1 MKRFFKGAMLAL
13 ATVGI
18 MASCV
23 SKAET
28 KEEENVERKADDMVV
43 ADWANRG
50 MGIESRPEWLKNML
64 QGNSSTFKEAFGID
78 PNRIVKPS
86 RATGKTEAVAQAFSR
101 AGFAYS
107 QAAELRQKVIGRVGQ
122 GINDVGQLEAVYMAA
137 SETKAEMSG
146 LREETTFW
154 QKFRIKNPETKK
166 VTEEYVF
173 YTIYSMD
180 KETWDNICKKYLV
193 DVMGGANLQTETQKK
208 IGELFSEMKEDSD
221 KIDAEKAEAERKA
234 YDAQMARLD
243 LEKTKI
249 QAGVDK
255 ADADA
260 QTAQA
265 VARALELEA
274 FLK

>member
-13 ATVGI
+13 ATVSI

-23 SKAET
+23 SKPET
-28 KEEENVERKADDMVV
+28 TENTVEEMADKMVV

-50 MGIESRPEWLKNML
+50 MGEEAQPTWLKAMIR
-64 QGNSSTFKEAFGID
+64 GNSGKFKETFGID
-78 PNRIVKPS
+78 PERIVKTS
-86 RATGKTEAVAQAFSR
+86 RATGQTEAVAQAFSR

-107 QAAELRQKVIGRVGQ
+107 QAAELQQKVIGRVGQ
-122 GINDVGQLEAVYMAA
+122 GLNDVGQLEAVYMAA

-154 QKFRIKNPETKK
+154 QKVRVKNAENGK
-166 VTEEYVF
+166 VTEEYVY

-180 KETWDNICKKYLV
+180 KETWDNICKKYLM
-193 DVMGGANLQTETQKK
+193 DIMGDASLQTETQKK
-208 IGELFSEMKEDSD
+208 IGELFSEIKEDSD
-221 KIDAEKAEAERKA
+221 KKDLEKAEAERKA
-234 YDAQMARLD
+234 YEAQLARID
-243 LEKTKI
+243 LEKTKVEASV
-249 QAGVDK
+249 QK
-255 ADADA
+255 ADAEA

-274 FLK
+274 MLK

>member
-13 ATVGI
+13 VTVSI

-23 SKAET
+23 SKPET
-28 KEEENVERKADDMVV
+28 TENTVEEMADKMVV

-50 MGIESRPEWLKNML
+50 MGEEAQPTWLKAMIR
-64 QGNSSTFKEAFGID
+64 GNSGKFKETFGID
-78 PNRIVKPS
+78 PERIVKTS
-86 RATGKTEAVAQAFSR
+86 RATGQTEAVAQAFSR

-107 QAAELRQKVIGRVGQ
+107 QAAELQQKVIGRVGQ
-122 GINDVGQLEAVYMAA
+122 GLNDVGQLEAVYMAA

-154 QKFRIKNPETKK
+154 QKVRVKNAENGK
-166 VTEEYVF
+166 VTEEYVY

-180 KETWDNICKKYLV
+180 KETWDNICKKYLM
-193 DVMGGANLQTETQKK
+193 DIMGDASLQTETQKK
-208 IGELFSEMKEDSD
+208 IGELFSEIKEDSD
-221 KIDAEKAEAERKA
+221 KKDLEKAEAERKA
-234 YDAQMARLD
+234 YEAQLARID
-243 LEKTKI
+243 LEKTKVEASV
-249 QAGVDK
+249 QK
-255 ADADA
+255 ADAEA

-274 FLK
+274 MLK

>member
-13 ATVGI
+13 ATVSI

-23 SKAET
+23 SKPET
-28 KEEENVERKADDMVV
+28 TENTVEEMADKMVV

-50 MGIESRPEWLKNML
+50 MGEEAQPTWLKAMIR
-64 QGNSSTFKEAFGID
+64 GNSGKFKEAFGID
-78 PNRIVKPS
+78 PERIVKPS
-86 RATGKTEAVAQAFSR
+86 RATGQTEAVAQAFSR

-107 QAAELRQKVIGRVGQ
+107 QAAELQQKVIGRVGQ
-122 GINDVGQLEAVYMAA
+122 GLNDVGQLEAVYMAA

-154 QKFRIKNPETKK
+154 QKVRVKNAENGK
-166 VTEEYVF
+166 VTEEYVY

-180 KETWDNICKKYLV
+180 KETWDNICKKYLM
-193 DVMGGANLQTETQKK
+193 DIMGDASLQTETQKK
-208 IGELFSEMKEDSD
+208 IGELFSEIKEDAD
-221 KIDAEKAEAERKA
+221 KKDLEKAEAERKA
-234 YDAQMARLD
+234 YEAQLARLD
-243 LEKTKI
+243 LEKTKVEASV
-249 QAGVDK
+249 QK
-255 ADADA
+255 ADAEA

-274 FLK
+274 MLK

>member
-13 ATVGI
+13 ATVSI

-23 SKAET
+23 SKPET
-28 KEEENVERKADDMVV
+28 TENTVEEMADKMVV

-50 MGIESRPEWLKNML
+50 MGEEAQPTWLKAMIR
-64 QGNSSTFKEAFGID
+64 GNSGKFKETFGID
-78 PNRIVKPS
+78 PERIVKTS
-86 RATGKTEAVAQAFSR
+86 RATGNTEAVAQAFSR

-107 QAAELRQKVIGRVGQ
+107 QAAELQQKVIGRVGQ
-122 GINDVGQLEAVYMAA
+122 GLNDVGQLEAVYMAA

-154 QKFRIKNPETKK
+154 QKVRVKNAENGK
-166 VTEEYVF
+166 VTEEYVY

-180 KETWDNICKKYLV
+180 KETWDNICKKYLM
-193 DVMGGANLQTETQKK
+193 DIMGDASLQTETQKK
-208 IGELFSEMKEDSD
+208 IGELFSEIKEDSD
-221 KIDAEKAEAERKA
+221 KKDLEKAEAERKA
-234 YDAQMARLD
+234 YEAQLARLD
-243 LEKTKI
+243 LEKTKVE
-249 QAGVDK
+249 AAVEK
-255 ADADA
+255 AEAEA

-274 FLK
+274 MLK

>member
-13 ATVGI
+13 ATVSI

-23 SKAET
+23 SKPET
-28 KEEENVERKADDMVV
+28 KTENVEEVADKMVV

-50 MGIESRPEWLKNML
+50 MGEEAQPTWLKAMIR
-64 QGNSSTFKEAFGID
+64 GNSGKFKETFGID
-78 PNRIVKPS
+78 PERIVKTS
-86 RATGKTEAVAQAFSR
+86 RATGQTEAVAQAFSR

-107 QAAELRQKVIGRVGQ
+107 QAAELQQKVIGRVGQ
-122 GINDVGQLEAVYMAA
+122 GLNDVGQLEAVYMAA

-154 QKFRIKNPETKK
+154 QKVRVKNAENGK
-166 VTEEYVF
+166 VTEEYVY

-180 KETWDNICKKYLV
+180 KETWDNICKKYLM
-193 DVMGGANLQTETQKK
+193 DIMGDASLQTETQKK
-208 IGELFSEMKEDSD
+208 IGELFSEIKEDSD
-221 KIDAEKAEAERKA
+221 KKDLEKAEAEHKA
-234 YDAQMARLD
+234 YEAQLARID
-243 LEKTKI
+243 LEKTKVEASV
-249 QAGVDK
+249 QK
-255 ADADA
+255 ADAEA

-274 FLK
+274 MLK

>member
-13 ATVGI
+13 ATVSI

-23 SKAET
+23 SKPET
-28 KEEENVERKADDMVV
+28 TENTVEEMADKMVV

-50 MGIESRPEWLKNML
+50 MGEEAQPTWLKAMIR
-64 QGNSSTFKEAFGID
+64 GNSGKFKETFGID
-78 PNRIVKPS
+78 PERIVKTS
-86 RATGKTEAVAQAFSR
+86 RATGNTEAVAQAFSR

-107 QAAELRQKVIGRVGQ
+107 QAAELQQKVIGRVGQ
-122 GINDVGQLEAVYMAA
+122 GLNDVGQLEAVYMAA

-154 QKFRIKNPETKK
+154 QKVRVKNAENGK
-166 VTEEYVF
+166 VTEEYVY

-180 KETWDNICKKYLV
+180 KETWDNICKKYLM
-193 DVMGGANLQTETQKK
+193 DIMGDASLQTETQKK
-208 IGELFSEMKEDSD
+208 IGELFSEIKEDSD
-221 KIDAEKAEAERKA
+221 KKDLEKAEAERKA
-234 YDAQMARLD
+234 YEAQLARID
-243 LEKTKI
+243 LEKTKVEASV
-249 QAGVDK
+249 QK
-255 ADADA
+255 ADAEA

-274 FLK
+274 MLK

>member
-13 ATVGI
+13 ATVSI

-23 SKAET
+23 SKPET
-28 KEEENVERKADDMVV
+28 TENTVEEMADKMVV

-50 MGIESRPEWLKNML
+50 MGEEAQPTWLKAMIR
-64 QGNSSTFKEAFGID
+64 GNSGEFKEAFGID
-78 PNRIVKPS
+78 PERIVKPS
-86 RATGKTEAVAQAFSR
+86 RATGKTEATAQAFSR

-107 QAAELRQKVIGRVGQ
+107 QAAELQQKVIGRVGQ
-122 GINDVGQLEAVYMAA
+122 GLNDVGQLEAVYMAA

-154 QKFRIKNPETKK
+154 QKVRVKNAENGK
-166 VTEEYVF
+166 VTEEYVY

-180 KETWDNICKKYLV
+180 KETWDNICKKYLM
-193 DVMGGANLQTETQKK
+193 DIMGDASLQTETQKK
-208 IGELFSEMKEDSD
+208 IGELFSEIKEDSD
-221 KIDAEKAEAERKA
+221 KKDLEKAEAERKA
-234 YDAQMARLD
+234 YEAQLARLD
-243 LEKTKI
+243 LEKTKVEASV
-249 QAGVDK
+249 QK
-255 ADADA
+255 ADAEA

-274 FLK
+274 MLK

>member
-13 ATVGI
+13 ATVSI

-23 SKAET
+23 SKPET
-28 KEEENVERKADDMVV
+28 KTENVEEVADKMVV

-50 MGIESRPEWLKNML
+50 MGEEAQPTWLKAMIR
-64 QGNSSTFKEAFGID
+64 GNSGKFKETFGID
-78 PNRIVKPS
+78 PERIVKTS
-86 RATGKTEAVAQAFSR
+86 RATGQTEAVAQAFSR

-107 QAAELRQKVIGRVGQ
+107 QAAELQQKVIGRVGQ
-122 GINDVGQLEAVYMAA
+122 GLNDVGQLEAVYMAA

-154 QKFRIKNPETKK
+154 QKVRVKNAENGK
-166 VTEEYVF
+166 VTEEYVY

-180 KETWDNICKKYLV
+180 KETWDNICKKYLM
-193 DVMGGANLQTETQKK
+193 DIMGDASLQTETQKK
-208 IGELFSEMKEDSD
+208 IGELFSEIKEDSD
-221 KIDAEKAEAERKA
+221 KKDLEKAEAERKA
-234 YDAQMARLD
+234 YEAQLARID
-243 LEKTKI
+243 LEKTKVEASV
-249 QAGVDK
+249 QK
-255 ADADA
+255 ADAEA

-274 FLK
+274 MLK